1 MKRLVSVALFIVISL
16 SQMMAQNITG
26 KIVDNQGNPLPFAN
40 VMLLSRPD
48 STFIKGAVSD
58 EEGNFSIAANCNG
71 GIIKVSSIGYQ
82 TITKNCEGQQA
93 GIIRLAEDA
102 QNLKEVVIKAHRPQY
117 KMTHEGLMTHV
128 EGTVLSKMGTAEDV
142 LKHVPS
148 VVRKKDGFEVF
159 GKGTPIIY
167 INGRKMQDISELDN
181 IKSADIKSVEV
192 IQNPGATYDASVNAV
207 IKIKTIKMKGEG
219 FSFDTR
225 SLYWYNKH
233 HNTTQQVNMNYRHD
247 GLNLFATYK
256 FSDAV
261 WIQDATYAQ
270 TVHVDTLWQQKNYS
284 KMVGRKES
292 HRLIGGF
299 SYDFNANH
307 SIGARYTLVSPGYQ
321 RDKGFFDSQVTADGK
336 FYDYIKTDGLTVG
349 KNSPS
354 HQLNAYYNGVLGKTT
369 IDWNTDLFFSTN
381 REDSYSTE
389 NSQEHDSRNI
399 DSENRVSNK
408 MIASKL
414 IIASPLLGGKLS
426 YGAEYINT
434 HRNDDYQVNRTDILA
449 NSYSKLEEQTV
460 SPFVQ
465 YTRLTPIG
473 NIMAGLRYEYVRF
486 KYYDAGIY
494 QPEQSR
500 SFRNLFPTISYGTK
514 IGKVMAQLSYSVKTN
529 RPSYDQLSNNMSYM
543 NRFTRQTGNPYLDN
557 ETNHTIELSGVWKFF
572 QFMVNYKDSRNAIIY
587 WAEQIPENEVIT
599 LVSRKNVKSLK
610 SMTAYISAA
619 PKIGI
624 WSPQINVGMLKPW
637 FTLHTDVESYRLNR
651 PIFMGNFNNAFSL
664 PCGIMLSVDYR
675 YQSKGNTQ
683 NVYLAKEQHVLDVT
697 LSKSF
702 LKDALTLEVKGHDLL
717 YKNWDADLLYNQKM
731 ELLQVAKRGTR
742 DIQLTLR
749 YKFNTTRS
757 KYKGTG
763 AGNAELN
770 RL

>member
-1 MKRLVSVALFIVISL
+1 MKRLAALVLFCLITL

-26 KIVDNQGNPLPFAN
+26 KIVDNQGNPLAFAN
-40 VMLLSRPD
+40 IMLLSRPD
-48 STFIKGAVSD
+48 SAFIKGAVSD

-93 GIIRLAEDA
+93 GIIRMTEDA

-117 KMTHEGLMTHV
+117 KMTSEGLMIHV
-128 EGTVLSKMGTAEDV
+128 QGTVLSKMGTAEDV

-148 VVRKKDGFEVF
+148 VVKKKDGYEVF

-192 IQNPGATYDASVNAV
+192 IQNPGASYDASVNAV

-225 SLYWYNKH
+225 SLYWYNKQ

-256 FSDAV
+256 FSDYT
-261 WIQDATYAQ
+261 WIQDATYEQ
-270 TVHVDTLWQQKNYS
+270 TVHVDTLWKQHNNNEEKS
-284 KMVGRKES
+284 RSES

-307 SIGARYTLVSPGYQ
+307 SIGARYTMVSQGYHRQ
-321 RDKGFFDSQVTADGK
+321 NGFFDSEMTADGK
-336 FYDYIKTDGLTVG
+336 FYDYIKTNGLSVS
-349 KNSPS
+349 KDSPS
-354 HQLNAYYNGVLGKTT
+354 HQLNAYYNGTYGKTT
-369 IDWNTDLFFSTN
+369 IDLNTDLYFNTS
-381 REDSYSTE
+381 RDYDYSQE
-389 NSQEHDSRNI
+389 NSQEYDSRNI
-399 DSENRVSNK
+399 VSKNRVSNR

-414 IIASPLLGGKLS
+414 VVKSPLMGGSLT

-434 HRNDDYQVNRTDILA
+434 HRDDDYEVNRTDLLD
-449 NSYSKLEEQTV
+449 NSYSTLEEQTV
-460 SPFVQ
+460 SPFMQ
-465 YTRLTPIG
+465 YSRLTPIG
-473 NIMAGLRYEYVRF
+473 NITAGVRYEYVRF
-486 KYYDAGIY
+486 KYYDTGIY
-494 QPEQSR
+494 QPGQSR
-500 SFRNLFPTISYGTK
+500 SFRNFFPTISYGTK
-514 IGKVMAQLSYSVKTN
+514 IGKVMAQLSYTVKTK
-529 RPSYDQLSNNMSYM
+529 RPSYYQLSNNLSYM
-543 NRFTRQTGNPYLDN
+543 NRFTRQIGNPHLNN
-557 ETNHTIELSGVWKFF
+557 ETNHTLELSGVWKFI
-572 QFMVNYKDSRNAIIY
+572 QFMVNYKDSRNSIIY
-587 WAEQIPENEVIT
+587 WAEQIPENEAIT
-599 LVSRKNVKSLK
+599 LVSHKNVKSLK

-624 WSPQINVGMLKPW
+624 WSPQVNLGMQKPW
-637 FTLHTDVESYRLNR
+637 FTLHTDVASYHLNR

-675 YQSKGNTQ
+675 YQSKGNTM

-702 LKDALTLEVKGHDLL
+702 LKDALTLEVKGNDLF
-717 YKNWDADLLYNQKM
+717 YRNIDANLLYNQKM

-742 DIQLTLR
+742 DITLTLR
-749 YKFNTTRS
+749 YKFNTARS